1 MNRSRLRHIIVA
13 TSLACLAFIGCEKK
27 RVSSAPANPP
37 APAAPVTPEESFQ
50 GIIETFRQSVEDVP
64 IGFVMQDGTGGQTM
78 MTGRSEVTHELV
90 QPAKD
95 GDPYK
100 AVITVISQSR
110 YSLQRP
116 TEDSQKQDAIQSTQ
130 SSGDGSADESGVQV
144 FNPEVVSS
152 PANTSG
158 VTAGS
163 SKKNAA
169 AVARKEDQHERKYEL
184 LFENGRWKLTTKLD
198 PKTEGSIKLAF
209 ERALAT
215 QS

>member
-1 MNRSRLRHIIVA
+1 MNRSRVGHILVA
-13 TSLACLAFIGCEKK
+13 ASMACLAFIGCEKQ
-27 RVSSAPANPP
+27 RVATTP
-37 APAAPVTPEESFQ
+37 APPPSPAAQLTPEESFQ

-78 MTGRSEVTHELV
+78 MTGRNEVTHELL

-95 GDPYK
+95 GEPYK

-116 TEDSQKQDAIQSTQ
+116 AEESKKQDANQSAQ
-130 SSGDGSADESGVQV
+130 SSIDGSTDESGVQV
-144 FNPEVVSS
+144 FNSDVVSS
-152 PANTSG
+152 PGNTSG
-158 VTAGS
+158 AAAGS
-163 SKKNAA
+163 TKKNAA
-169 AVARKEDQHERKYEL
+169 AVAREAEKHERKYEL

-198 PKTEGSIKLAF
+198 PRTEGSIKLAF
-209 ERALAT
+209 DRALAT

>member
-1 MNRSRLRHIIVA
+1 
-13 TSLACLAFIGCEKK
+13 LAFLAFTGCEKQ
-27 RVSSAPANPP
+27 RIASAPANPP
-37 APAAPVTPEESFQ
+37 SPAAPVTPEESFQ

-78 MTGRSEVTHELV
+78 MTGRNEVTHELV
-90 QPAKD
+90 QPTND

-116 TEDSQKQDAIQSTQ
+116 IEDSQKQDAIQSEQT
-130 SSGDGSADESGVQV
+130 SGNGSTDESGVQV
-144 FNPEVVSS
+144 FDSDVVSTPGNPS
-152 PANTSG
+152 NA
-158 VTAGS
+158 TAGS
-163 SKKNAA
+163 SKKNTA
-169 AVARKEDQHERKYEL
+169 AVTRKEDQQERKYEL

-209 ERALAT
+209 DRALAT